1 MDILPYLK
9 LLIEKQ
15 GSDLFFSSGAQIK
28 MKIEGNTVSV
38 GKTILDQDMTRSAAF
53 GIMNERQIQ
62 LFETNWEADFAI
74 ELPDRSNRFRVN
86 VFRQRGEVA
95 MVLRRIPNHIPAVE
109 ELGLPSVLKQ
119 LITHKRGLILMVGA
133 TGSGK
138 STTLAAI
145 IAYRNE
151 KISGHIL
158 TV

>member
-1 MDILPYLK
+1 LDILPYLK

-74 ELPDRSNRFRVN
+74 ELPDKSNRFRVN

-95 MVLRRIPNHIPAVE
+95 AI
-109 ELGLPSVLKQ
+109 
-119 LITHKRGLILMVGA
+119 LILA
-133 TGSGK
+133 ES
-138 STTLAAI
+138 
-145 IAYRNE
+145 
-151 KISGHIL
+151 
-158 TV
+158 